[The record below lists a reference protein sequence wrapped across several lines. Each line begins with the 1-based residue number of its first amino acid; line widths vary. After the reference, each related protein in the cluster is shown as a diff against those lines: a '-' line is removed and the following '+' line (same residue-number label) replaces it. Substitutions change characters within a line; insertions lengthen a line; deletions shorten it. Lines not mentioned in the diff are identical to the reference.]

1 MAVSEDGSYAV
12 PEPGEVLSFE
22 NIESDI
28 KLDCQMVAKIPD
40 KSDKEVGM
48 GHRMLKFVKS
58 VALPYSSRRQSVVEN
73 GVKYN
78 IKHLSESFRW
88 VRIDVAALFSCSS
101 INFYCSTV
109 DQQRGCVPTSL
120 GCWSTIDQQG
130 RTQEKENRLYQG
142 LYRKISVERQP
153 RDIVSGLL
161 LG

>member
-88 VRIDVAALFSCSS
+88 VRV
-101 INFYCSTV
+101 
-109 DQQRGCVPTSL
+109 
-120 GCWSTIDQQG
+120 
-130 RTQEKENRLYQG
+130 
-142 LYRKISVERQP
+142 KILVCC
-153 RDIVSGLL
+153 
-161 LG
+161 

>member
-1 MAVSEDGSYAV
+1 MYPKLKSERTFFCVFQVTETRTIKMAVSEDGSYAV

-88 VRIDVAALFSCSS
+88 VRI
-101 INFYCSTV
+101 FYLV
-109 DQQRGCVPTSL
+109 
-120 GCWSTIDQQG
+120 
-130 RTQEKENRLYQG
+130 
-142 LYRKISVERQP
+142 
-153 RDIVSGLL
+153 
-161 LG
+161 